1 MKDGAAV
8 GERLVRGVG
17 DGQGRTVLI
26 QPDNS
31 SMQQMSYGRIVLGHA
46 QKQISFSNET
56 QERQD

>member
-17 DGQGRTVLI
+17 DGQGSTVLI
-26 QPDNS
+26 QPDG
-31 SMQQMSYGRIVLGHA
+31 SMQQMSFGRILLGHA
-46 QKQISFSNET
+46 QKQISFSSET